1 MRMSVHKLVVG
12 VLAVWSAFAVFAA
25 NETPVPVTGEGEAAG
40 LGPAARSAAI
50 ADAQT
55 AILLDRLEKIAPS
68 RDFSVFSSVIQ
79 AAPSFYQSFKVLSE
93 SKSEDS
99 THVQIEGQLLERK
112 LKQEIAAIALAQ
124 NFVTPRIIVIAREA
138 YTPDSVEDPAK
149 PGIIEKKLHE
159 ELKRVQFEL
168 VPPEALRAK
177 IPVEKWAKCLDAD
190 SEYAAMLA
198 RDMLADIVVLG
209 SATTSEAESKSRSM
223 HRMRSEVALRVVRA
237 EDGYVIDIPKAEAV
251 VNCAEP
257 SEGGAQAVD
266 DACGK
271 LVGDV
276 KTAIALGALSGA
288 PNDALLVTI
297 EGVAADTDIQ
307 AIGSA
312 IKQCLAIDSI
322 ETVFNEAGSL
332 RLKVFYAGE
341 VGNAADCI
349 AMVRLSHGMLRL
361 QTAIGRN
368 LKFRITSS

>member
-1 MRMSVHKLVVG
+1 MSVYRLFISI
-12 VLAVWSAFAVFAA
+12 LAVWSAFAAH
-25 NETPVPVTGEGEAAG
+25 ETSVTVTGEGEAAG

-55 AILLDRLEKIAPS
+55 VIILDHLEKIAPS
-68 RDFSVFSSVIQ
+68 RDFSIFFPVIQ

-99 THVQIEGQLLERK
+99 THVHIEGQLLERK

-124 NFVTPRIIVIAREA
+124 NFITPRIIVIAREA
-138 YTPDSVEDPAK
+138 YTPDSTEDPAK

-159 ELKRVQFEL
+159 ELKRTQFEL
-168 VPPEALRAK
+168 VPPETLRKK
-177 IPVEKWAKCLDAD
+177 IPVEKWAKCLDAN

-209 SATTSEAESKSRSM
+209 WAATSEAESKSKSM
-223 HRMRSEVALRVVRA
+223 HRMRAEVTLRVVRA
-237 EDGYVIDIPKAEAV
+237 EDGYVIDEPKAEAV
-251 VNCAEP
+251 VNCSEP

-288 PNDALLVTI
+288 PDDALLVTI
-297 EGVAADTDIQ
+297 EGITADTDIQ

-312 IKQCLAIDSI
+312 IKQCLAIDVI

-332 RLKVFYAGE
+332 RLKVFYAGA

-349 AMVRLSHGMLRL
+349 AMVRLPHGVLRL
-361 QTAIGRN
+361 RTAVGRD
-368 LKFRITSS
+368 LKFQITST